1 MNSYQLTKIKQHFRN
16 NSLADVKG
24 EVSKELLKLDPF
36 IKPGARIAVAV
47 GSRGIKNLVL
57 VVKEVLEFIKENK
70 ANPFII
76 PAMGSHGDATAEGQ
90 EGILAGYGISEK
102 TIGVPVRSSM
112 DVVEL
117 AQGDSSESGFY
128 G

>member
-1 MNSYQLTKIKQHFRN
+1 
-16 NSLADVKG
+16 
-24 EVSKELLKLDPF
+24 LLKLGPF
-36 IKPGARIAVAV
+36 IKPGGRIAVAV

-102 TIGVPVRSSM
+102 TMGVPVRSSM

-117 AQGDSSESGFY
+117 AQSDKQDKATYRLSWKI
-128 G
+128 